1 MLFMELTC
9 GCRVEMTVMSLLDG
23 PRVAGGEHVRS
34 AAFFLLASG
43 AGACNYLS
51 LFRPGECAVLPI
63 PQQGKSLIA
72 ALKVT
77 RSC

>member
-43 AGACNYLS
+43 ASACNYLS
-51 LFRPGECAVLPI
+51 LFHPGAVLPI

-72 ALKVT
+72 IAKL
-77 RSC
+77 